1 MNAFIT
7 LTKTFSLLNMT
18 GVQRMIDQRPPV
30 LENLE
35 ESIAGIIRGSRTL
48 WTEKENGFVSLN
60 KIKSAMI

>member
-1 MNAFIT
+1 
-7 LTKTFSLLNMT
+7 
-18 GVQRMIDQRPPV
+18 MIDQRPPV

-60 KIKSAMI
+60 KIKSTTI